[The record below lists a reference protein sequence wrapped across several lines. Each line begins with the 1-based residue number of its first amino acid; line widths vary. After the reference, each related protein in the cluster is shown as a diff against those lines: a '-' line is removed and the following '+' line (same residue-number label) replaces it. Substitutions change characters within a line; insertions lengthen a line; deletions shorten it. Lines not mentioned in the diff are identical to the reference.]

1 MTLAAI
7 LTAAVL
13 LPAPTIEMTIS
24 TDGKDVG
31 KAWMSQKLDAT
42 GKKTYAKLIMG
53 DVKIVETAE
62 YAIDGTPKLKI
73 ITRTEKEVSVTTQ
86 ASFANGKVT
95 LTAGKETLT
104 VPYPSNGTLRA
115 LSELW
120 FLQTKP
126 AKGHSVE
133 YQRFDVYAAKFV
145 PCKVVYQGKEDLEVS
160 GKKVSANRV
169 RVDDKTDAWLDER
182 GDPYRMI
189 IDGRTKFERVA
200 P

>member
-1 MTLAAI
+1 MTLAAL
-7 LTAAVL
+7 LTAIAL
-13 LPAPTIEMTIS
+13 APAPTIEMTIS
-24 TDGKDVG
+24 TDGREVG

-53 DVKIVETAE
+53 DIKIVETAE
-62 YAIDGTPKLKI
+62 YAIDGTPRLKV
-73 ITRTEKEVSVTTQ
+73 ITRTEKEASTTTQ
-86 ASFANGKVT
+86 ASFASGKVT
-95 LTAGKETLT
+95 LTSGKNTAI
-104 VPYPSNGTLRA
+104 VPYPERGTLRA

-126 AKGHSVE
+126 GKGHSVD
-133 YQRFDVYAAKFV
+133 YQRFDVYGAKFV
-145 PCKVVYQGKEDLEVS
+145 PCKVVYLGKEDLEVL

-169 RVDDKTDAWLDER
+169 RVDEKTDAWLDER

-189 IDGRTKFERVA
+189 IDGKTRFERVA